1 MRTFEGAAVSK
12 KQREV
17 SGEPEGQYRN
27 APEWRGPCCEGFHW
41 WGHGAGYAVKNAAT
55 ECEWRC
61 MESRCRKKLEKKVPE
76 AEYKKWNDQCG
87 RQMRPSSEWRKR
99 GPSGWLLRWFS
110 EVHRCIALDL

>member
-76 AEYKKWNDQCG
+76 AEYKKWNDQWKADEAKLG
-87 RQMRPSSEWRKR
+87 VEEARAL
-99 GPSGWLLRWFS
+99 WLAAEMVF
-110 EVHRCIALDL
+110 